1 MKSGFT
7 SVSAR
12 ISLTLVSFMLLASI
26 SPFALAESNKQDL
39 SSEVMIGD
47 LSDFEPSIE
56 GKQYMFTKNSFIWD
70 VFFRMALFG
79 LRRISYKI
87 NFEGYDPYAFRSRDI
102 PTITKMVF

>member
-1 MKSGFT
+1 MKKGN
-7 SVSAR
+7 
-12 ISLTLVSFMLLASI
+12 I
-26 SPFALAESNKQDL
+26 
-39 SSEVMIGD
+39 
-47 LSDFEPSIE
+47 SIE
-56 GKQYMFTKNSFIWD
+56 KTEYVKRHEVLEHLQYKIENSKAFIDEYVREVYPRYFWLFNQMYKSYMFTKNSFIWD